1 MSLRI
6 CSVMGIG
13 LAASG
18 DMYLVKMLTASLSI
32 PRNEKNQYIKETENS
47 IQRMKDKSDSIHSKH
62 LYHIQRPSSQTYISV
77 LIHISA
83 MARVTHFPF
92 FLTQISKPNQ
102 TSQ

>member
-32 PRNEKNQYIKETENS
+32 PRNEKNQYIRKLK
-47 IQRMKDKSDSIHSKH
+47 IGYRG
-62 LYHIQRPSSQTYISV
+62 
-77 LIHISA
+77 
-83 MARVTHFPF
+83 
-92 FLTQISKPNQ
+92 
-102 TSQ
+102 